1 MRSQEVMVGSEII
14 EPPWRDSAKS
24 DLWAREREI
33 RELVSN
39 GYSVRQ
45 IIRILDLKVGGKQVS
60 RTWVSTWIARNGM
73 RMESDGAINA
83 DGSQKMPRSPTAVRA
98 LAEQQDRVQGAR
110 TVRQR
115 ADSKAER
122 YVSEHPVSPVLSR
135 LRKEPT

>member
-45 IIRILDLKVGGKQVS
+45 IIRILDLKVGGKSAS

-73 RMESDGAINA
+73 RTEA
-83 DGSQKMPRSPTAVRA
+83 DGSKKMPRSPTAVRA
-98 LAEQQDRVQGAR
+98 PAEQQDRVQGAR

-122 YVSEHPVSPVLSR
+122 YVSEHPVNPVLSR
-135 LRKEPT
+135 FRKEPT